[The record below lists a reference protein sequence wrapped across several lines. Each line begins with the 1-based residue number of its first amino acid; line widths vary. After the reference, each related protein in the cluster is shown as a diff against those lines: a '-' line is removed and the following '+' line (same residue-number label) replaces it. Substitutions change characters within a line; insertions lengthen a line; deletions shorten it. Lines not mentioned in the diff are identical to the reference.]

1 MDVARSP
8 KPAIAQENVWTEAM
22 VAALEPSEHD
32 FQEFKGTLF
41 LADGR
46 TIVSSFTNNLSR
58 QVSAFANGAG
68 GRLFLGLDD
77 QGRIDGGVPVDLKGG
92 GTRAWLEDVIPSTVD
107 PPLRKFNVYEV
118 LPGRP
123 QPGRRSLIQSGCAV
137 YVIDIAGSEDA
148 PHQALDHRYYLRIAG
163 KSRPMGHVHV
173 QDVLQRTRH
182 PKVAVTR
189 VDPFGDPAFDESDK
203 RGPKVVL
210 TFQTTLANLGRNL
223 AHHVGVELI
232 LPRPLVNSECRAALM
247 EQPGTSLTQRPGEL
261 LFFRYYP
268 IPLFPGQELFFQRL
282 FAVVH
287 AGNAERWAH
296 AEASMLRWRVFADD
310 APPREGHA
318 PLLKYATVRRAL
330 KWVESRTKAAA
341 QSPEINRS
349 GHA

>member
-1 MDVARSP
+1 ML
-8 KPAIAQENVWTEAM
+8 
-22 VAALEPSEHD
+22 AALEPAEHD

-46 TIVSSFTNNLSR
+46 NIVSSFVNNLSR

-77 QGRIDGGVPVDLKGG
+77 SGRIDGGAPTDLKGG
-92 GTRAWLEDVIPSTVD
+92 GTRAWLEDVIPASVD

-118 LPGRP
+118 SAPRAPG
-123 QPGRRSLIQSGCAV
+123 GRRSAIRPGCAV
-137 YVIDIAGSEDA
+137 YVIDIAPSEDA

-182 PKVAVTR
+182 PKVAITR
-189 VDPFGDPAFDESDK
+189 VDPFGNPDLDETDP
-203 RGPKVVL
+203 RGPKATL
-210 TFQTTLANLGRNL
+210 CFQSTLANLGRNL

-232 LPRPLVNSECRAALM
+232 LPRPLVNSECRDQLM
-247 EQPGTSLTQRPGEL
+247 EQPGTSLTQRPAEL
-261 LFFRYYP
+261 IFFRYYP

-282 FAVVH
+282 WVVVH
-287 AGNAERWAH
+287 AGNAERWSH
-296 AEASMLRWRVFADD
+296 PEACLLRWRVFADD

-318 PLLKYATVRRAL
+318 PLVKFATVRRAL
-330 KWVESRTKAAA
+330 KWVEIRSRKTP
-341 QSPEINRS
+341 PELSRAGPS
-349 GHA
+349 